1 MFVSAA
7 GSAAAAQGLS
17 LTTNVYIRGLPSTT
31 TDEGLHAMCATFG
44 AIVSSKA
51 IIDQKNGECKGYGFV
66 MYVNEDQARMSM
78 NALNAKGFQASF
90 AKESFSTKLKNLQ
103 DPNSTNIYVSNL
115 PLDFDEAKLEE
126 LFQPYKI
133 LSHRILRDNSN
144 VSRGVGFA
152 RMESRDSAV
161 AVIQKFNGFVMP
173 GSSLPLQARF
183 ADSPAQKKLKGQLAR
198 KRIWKGRDPNMPDD
212 GVSIEYL
219 II

>member
-1 MFVSAA
+1 MFLSVA

-17 LTTNVYIRGLPSTT
+17 LTTNVYIRGLPATT
-31 TDEGLHAMCATFG
+31 TDEGLHAMCAAFG

-51 IIDQKNGECKGYGFV
+51 IIDQKTGECKGYGFV
-66 MYVNEDQARMSM
+66 MYVNDEQARASI

-133 LSHRILRDNSN
+133 LSHRILRDSNN

-152 RMESRDSAV
+152 R
-161 AVIQKFNGFVMP
+161 
-173 GSSLPLQARF
+173 
-183 ADSPAQKKLKGQLAR
+183 
-198 KRIWKGRDPNMPDD
+198 
-212 GVSIEYL
+212 
-219 II
+219 